1 MLSALGKH
9 FFMRRVW
16 DGINLIMK
24 ELDINVII
32 ELPTY
37 LSTYYM
43 NQSYVNLVHKICNHF
58 TKQKF

>member
-37 LSTYYM
+37 LIE
-43 NQSYVNLVHKICNHF
+43 YVLHESILCEF
-58 TKQKF
+58 GA